1 MAFTVEDF
9 EDMLRI
15 LEERPEWQERMR
27 RAILTRDLLELPAEF
42 AQLRQIVQE
51 LAEAQRRTEQRVEEL
66 AEAQRRTEQRVEE
79 LAEAQR
85 RTEQRVEEL
94 AAAYEALVAE
104 VRELRAIVA
113 QLSGTVAEMQRTFN
127 ARLERLEQLQEE
139 QTVKLGE
146 LERWQEGETGRR
158 KGEQY
163 ERDTV
168 GDAPVLFFGG
178 QGGSP
183 KEPEVRTQVG
193 NWLRPYFLQGY
204 EITELE
210 NPLRAD
216 LIWWKGDRVAVV
228 EIGVKISRDDV
239 NRAKARAN
247 TLRQAGIDAMPVV
260 IGIEWGAPDIEAHA
274 QAEGV
279 EWYVRGGLSAG
290 FLEFRRLPD
299 GLDA

>member
-15 LEERPEWQERMR
+15 LEEKPEWQERMR
-27 RAILTRDLLELPAEF
+27 RAILTRDLLELPERFAE
-42 AQLRQIVQE
+42 LRQVVQE

-79 LAEAQR
+79 LA
-85 RTEQRVEEL
+85 VG
-94 AAAYEALVAE
+94 YESLTAE

-113 QLSGTVAEMQRTFN
+113 EMQRIFD
-127 ARLERLEQLQEE
+127 ARLERLERVQEQHTAQLGQLQ
-139 QTVKLGE
+139 
-146 LERWQEGETGRR
+146 RWQEGETGRR

-178 QGGSP
+178 RGGSP

-193 NWLRPYFLQGY
+193 IWLRPYFLQGY
-204 EITELE
+204 EITKRE

-216 LIWWKGDRVAVV
+216 LIWWKGERVAVV

-239 NRAKARAN
+239 ERVKTRAN
-247 TLRQAGIDAMPVV
+247 TLRQAGIDAFPVV
-260 IGIEWGAPDIEAHA
+260 IGEEWGAPEIEALA
-274 QAEGV
+274 QTEGV

>member
-9 EDMLRI
+9 EDLLRI

-27 RAILTRDLLELPAEF
+27 RAILTRDLLELPADF

-66 AEAQRRTEQRVEE
+66 AEAQRRTEQRVEMLTAAHE
-79 LAEAQR
+79 VLA
-85 RTEQRVEEL
+85 
-94 AAAYEALVAE
+94 AE

-113 QLSGTVAEMQRTFN
+113 QLGDTVAGLSATVAEMQRTFN
-127 ARLERLEQLQEE
+127 ERLERLERLQEE
-139 QTVKLGE
+139 QTVRLGR
-146 LERWQEGETGRR
+146 LEQWQEGETGRR

-178 QGGSP
+178 RGGSP
-183 KEPEVRTQVG
+183 KEPEVRAQVG

-204 EITELE
+204 GITERE
-210 NPLRAD
+210 NPLRAN
-216 LIWWKGDRVAVV
+216 LIWRKGDRVAVV

-247 TLRQAGIDAMPVV
+247 TLRQAGIDAFPVV
-260 IGIEWGAPDIEAHA
+260 IGEEWGTPDVEALA
-274 QAEGV
+274 QTEGV

>member
-9 EDMLRI
+9 EDLLRI

-27 RAILTRDLLELPAEF
+27 RAILTRDLLELPADF

-66 AEAQRRTEQRVEE
+66 AEAQRRTEQRVEMLTAAHE
-79 LAEAQR
+79 VLA
-85 RTEQRVEEL
+85 
-94 AAAYEALVAE
+94 AE

-113 QLSGTVAEMQRTFN
+113 QLGDTVAGLSATVAEMQRTFN
-127 ARLERLEQLQEE
+127 EQLERLERLQEE
-139 QTVKLGE
+139 QTVRLGR
-146 LERWQEGETGRR
+146 LEQWQEGETGRR

-178 QGGSP
+178 RGGSP
-183 KEPEVRTQVG
+183 KEPEVRAQVG

-204 EITELE
+204 GITERE
-210 NPLRAD
+210 NPLRAN
-216 LIWWKGDRVAVV
+216 LIWRKGDRVAVV

-247 TLRQAGIDAMPVV
+247 TLRQAGIDAFPVV
-260 IGIEWGAPDIEAHA
+260 IGEEWGTPDVEALA
-274 QAEGV
+274 QTEGV

>member
-9 EDMLRI
+9 EDLLRI

-27 RAILTRDLLELPAEF
+27 RAILTRDLLELPADF

-66 AEAQRRTEQRVEE
+66 AEAQRRTEQRVEMLTAAHE
-79 LAEAQR
+79 VLA
-85 RTEQRVEEL
+85 
-94 AAAYEALVAE
+94 AE

-113 QLSGTVAEMQRTFN
+113 QLGDTVAGLSATVAEMQRTFN
-127 ARLERLEQLQEE
+127 EQLGRLEQ
-139 QTVKLGE
+139 
-146 LERWQEGETGRR
+146 WQEGETGRR

-168 GDAPVLFFGG
+168 GDAPVLFLGG
-178 QGGSP
+178 RGGSP
-183 KEPEVRTQVG
+183 KEPEVRAQVG

-204 EITELE
+204 GITERE
-210 NPLRAD
+210 NPLRAN
-216 LIWWKGDRVAVV
+216 LIWRKGDRVAVV

-247 TLRQAGIDAMPVV
+247 TLRQAGIDAFPVV
-260 IGIEWGAPDIEAHA
+260 IGEEWGTPDVEALA
-274 QAEGV
+274 QTEGV

>member
-9 EDMLRI
+9 EDLLRI

-27 RAILTRDLLELPAEF
+27 RAILTRDLLELPADF

-66 AEAQRRTEQRVEE
+66 AEAQRRTEQRVEMLTAAHE
-79 LAEAQR
+79 VLA
-85 RTEQRVEEL
+85 
-94 AAAYEALVAE
+94 AE

-113 QLSGTVAEMQRTFN
+113 QLGDTVAGLSATVAEMQRTFN
-127 ARLERLEQLQEE
+127 EQLERLERLQEE
-139 QTVKLGE
+139 QTVRLGR
-146 LERWQEGETGRR
+146 LEQWQEGETGRR

-178 QGGSP
+178 RGGSP
-183 KEPEVRTQVG
+183 KEPEVRAQVG

-204 EITELE
+204 GITERE
-210 NPLRAD
+210 NPLRAN
-216 LIWWKGDRVAVV
+216 LIWRKGDRVAVV

-247 TLRQAGIDAMPVV
+247 TLRQAGIDAFPVV
-260 IGIEWGAPDIEAHA
+260 IGEEWGTPDVEALA
-274 QAEGV
+274 QTEGV

-290 FLEFRRLPD
+290 FREFRRLPD

>member
-9 EDMLRI
+9 EDLLRI

-27 RAILTRDLLELPAEF
+27 RAILTRDLLELPADF

-66 AEAQRRTEQRVEE
+66 AEAQRRTEQRVEMLTAAHE
-79 LAEAQR
+79 VLA
-85 RTEQRVEEL
+85 
-94 AAAYEALVAE
+94 AE

-113 QLSGTVAEMQRTFN
+113 QLGDTVAGLSATVAEMQRTFN
-127 ARLERLEQLQEE
+127 ERLERLERLQEE
-139 QTVKLGE
+139 QTVRLGR
-146 LERWQEGETGRR
+146 LEQWQEGETGRR

-163 ERDTV
+163 ERNTV

-178 QGGSP
+178 RGGSP
-183 KEPEVRTQVG
+183 KKPEVRAQVG

-204 EITELE
+204 GITERE
-210 NPLRAD
+210 NPLRAN
-216 LIWWKGDRVAVV
+216 LIWRKGDRVAVV

-247 TLRQAGIDAMPVV
+247 TLRQAGIDAFPVV
-260 IGIEWGAPDIEAHA
+260 IGEEWGTPDVEALA
-274 QAEGV
+274 QTEGV

>member
-1 MAFTVEDF
+1 
-9 EDMLRI
+9 MLTAAH
-15 LEERPEWQERMR
+15 E
-27 RAILTRDLLELPAEF
+27 
-42 AQLRQIVQE
+42 V
-51 LAEAQRRTEQRVEEL
+51 LA
-66 AEAQRRTEQRVEE
+66 
-79 LAEAQR
+79 
-85 RTEQRVEEL
+85 
-94 AAAYEALVAE
+94 AE

-113 QLSGTVAEMQRTFN
+113 QLGDTVAGLSATVAEMQRTFN
-127 ARLERLEQLQEE
+127 ERLERLERLQEE
-139 QTVKLGE
+139 QTVRLGR
-146 LERWQEGETGRR
+146 LEQWQEGETGRR

-178 QGGSP
+178 RGGSP
-183 KEPEVRTQVG
+183 KEPEVRAQVG

-204 EITELE
+204 GITERE
-210 NPLRAD
+210 NPLRAN
-216 LIWWKGDRVAVV
+216 LIWRKGDRVAVV

-247 TLRQAGIDAMPVV
+247 TLRQAGIDAFPVV
-260 IGIEWGAPDIEAHA
+260 IGEEWGTPDVEALA
-274 QAEGV
+274 QTEGV

>member
-15 LEERPEWQERMR
+15 LEAKPEWQERMR
-27 RAILTRDLLELPAEF
+27 QAILTRDLLELPARF
-42 AQLRQIVQE
+42 AELQQVVRE

-94 AAAYEALVAE
+94 AIGYESLTAE

-113 QLSGTVAEMQRTFN
+113 EMQRIFDARLERLERVQEEHT
-127 ARLERLEQLQEE
+127 ARLERLEQ
-139 QTVKLGE
+139 
-146 LERWQEGETGRR
+146 WQEGETGRR

-168 GDAPVLFFGG
+168 SDAPVLFFGG
-178 QGGSP
+178 MGGSP

-193 NWLRPYFLQGY
+193 IWLRPYFLQGY
-204 EITELE
+204 EITERE

-239 NRAKARAN
+239 ERAKTRAN
-247 TLRQAGIDAMPVV
+247 TLRQAGIDAFPVV
-260 IGIEWGAPDIEAHA
+260 IGEEWGTPEIEALA
-274 QAEGV
+274 QTEGV

>member
-9 EDMLRI
+9 EDLLRI

-27 RAILTRDLLELPAEF
+27 RAILTRDLLELPADF

-66 AEAQRRTEQRVEE
+66 AEAQRRTEQRVEMLTAAHE
-79 LAEAQR
+79 VLA
-85 RTEQRVEEL
+85 
-94 AAAYEALVAE
+94 AE

-113 QLSGTVAEMQRTFN
+113 QLGDTVAGLSATVAEMQRTFN
-127 ARLERLEQLQEE
+127 EQLERLERLQEE
-139 QTVKLGE
+139 QTVRLGR
-146 LERWQEGETGRR
+146 LEQWQEGETGRR

-178 QGGSP
+178 RGGSP
-183 KEPEVRTQVG
+183 KEPEVRAQVG

-204 EITELE
+204 GITERE
-210 NPLRAD
+210 NPLRAN
-216 LIWWKGDRVAVV
+216 LIWRKGDRVAVV

-247 TLRQAGIDAMPVV
+247 TLRQAGIDAFPVV
-260 IGIEWGAPDIEAHA
+260 IGEEWGTPDVEALA
-274 QAEGV
+274 QTEGV

-290 FLEFRRLPD
+290 FLEFHRLPD

>member
-9 EDMLRI
+9 EDLLRI

-27 RAILTRDLLELPAEF
+27 RAILTRDLLELPADF

-66 AEAQRRTEQRVEE
+66 AEAQRRTEQRVEMLTAAHE
-79 LAEAQR
+79 VLA
-85 RTEQRVEEL
+85 
-94 AAAYEALVAE
+94 AE

-113 QLSGTVAEMQRTFN
+113 QLGDTVAGLSATVAEMQRTFN
-127 ARLERLEQLQEE
+127 ERLERLERLQEE
-139 QTVKLGE
+139 QTVRLGR
-146 LERWQEGETGRR
+146 LEQWQEGETGRR

-178 QGGSP
+178 RGGSP
-183 KEPEVRTQVG
+183 KEPEVRAQVG

-204 EITELE
+204 GITERE
-210 NPLRAD
+210 NPLRAN
-216 LIWWKGDRVAVV
+216 LIWRKGDRVAVV

-247 TLRQAGIDAMPVV
+247 TLRQAGIDAFPVV
-260 IGIEWGAPDIEAHA
+260 IDEEWGTPDVEALA
-274 QAEGV
+274 QTEGV

>member
-9 EDMLRI
+9 EDLLRI

-27 RAILTRDLLELPAEF
+27 RAILTRDLLELPADF

-66 AEAQRRTEQRVEE
+66 AEAQRRTEQRVEMLTAAHE
-79 LAEAQR
+79 VLA
-85 RTEQRVEEL
+85 
-94 AAAYEALVAE
+94 AE

-113 QLSGTVAEMQRTFN
+113 QLGDTVAGLSATVAEMQRTFN
-127 ARLERLEQLQEE
+127 ERLERLERLQEE
-139 QTVKLGE
+139 QTVRLGR
-146 LERWQEGETGRR
+146 LEQWQEGETGRR
-158 KGEQY
+158 KDEQY

-178 QGGSP
+178 RGGSP
-183 KEPEVRTQVG
+183 KEPEVRAQVG

-204 EITELE
+204 GITERE
-210 NPLRAD
+210 NPLRAN
-216 LIWWKGDRVAVV
+216 LIWRKGDRVAVV

-247 TLRQAGIDAMPVV
+247 TLRQAGIDAFPVV
-260 IGIEWGAPDIEAHA
+260 IGEEWGTPDVEALA
-274 QAEGV
+274 QTEGV

>member
-1 MAFTVEDF
+1 
-9 EDMLRI
+9 MLRI
-15 LEERPEWQERMR
+15 LEEKPEWQERMR

-42 AQLRQIVQE
+42 ARLRQIVQE
-51 LAEAQRRTEQRVEEL
+51 LAEAQRRTEQRVEAL
-66 AEAQRRTEQRVEE
+66 AEAQRRTEQRVEA

-85 RTEQRVEEL
+85 RTEQRVEAL
-94 AAAYEALVAE
+94 AAVHEALVAE
-104 VRELRAIVA
+104 VRELRAIVM
-113 QLSGTVAEMQRTFN
+113 QLSDTVAEMQRTFN

-139 QTVKLGE
+139 QAARLGQ

-178 QGGSP
+178 MGGSP

-193 NWLRPYFLQGY
+193 IWLRPYFLQGY
-204 EITELE
+204 EITEFE

-216 LIWWKGDRVAVV
+216 LIWWKGSRVAVV

-247 TLRQAGIDAMPVV
+247 TLCQAGIDAFPVV
-260 IGIEWGAPDIEAHA
+260 IGVEWGTPDIEAHA
-274 QAEGV
+274 NWVLHQRLANRARFQNLELQS
-279 EWYVRGGLSAG
+279 RAFG
-290 FLEFRRLPD
+290 FNACRQPD
-299 GLDA
+299 WTRADN

>member
-9 EDMLRI
+9 EDLLRI

-27 RAILTRDLLELPAEF
+27 RAILTRDLLELPADF

-66 AEAQRRTEQRVEE
+66 AEAQRRTEQRVEMLTAAHE
-79 LAEAQR
+79 VLA
-85 RTEQRVEEL
+85 
-94 AAAYEALVAE
+94 AE

-113 QLSGTVAEMQRTFN
+113 QLGDTVAGLSATVAEMQRTFN
-127 ARLERLEQLQEE
+127 EQLERLERLQEE
-139 QTVKLGE
+139 QTVRLGR
-146 LERWQEGETGRR
+146 LEQWQEGETGRR

-168 GDAPVLFFGG
+168 GDVPVLFFGG
-178 QGGSP
+178 RGGSP
-183 KEPEVRTQVG
+183 KEPEVRAQVG

-204 EITELE
+204 GITERE
-210 NPLRAD
+210 NPLRAN
-216 LIWWKGDRVAVV
+216 LIWRKGDRVAVV

-247 TLRQAGIDAMPVV
+247 TLRQAGIDAFPVV
-260 IGIEWGAPDIEAHA
+260 IGEEWGTPGVEALA
-274 QAEGV
+274 QTEGV

>member
-9 EDMLRI
+9 EDLLRI

-27 RAILTRDLLELPAEF
+27 RAILTRDLLELPADF

-66 AEAQRRTEQRVEE
+66 AEAQRRTEQRVEMLTAAHE
-79 LAEAQR
+79 VLA
-85 RTEQRVEEL
+85 
-94 AAAYEALVAE
+94 AE

-113 QLSGTVAEMQRTFN
+113 QLGDTVAGLSATVAEMQRTFN
-127 ARLERLEQLQEE
+127 ERLERLERLQEK
-139 QTVKLGE
+139 QTVRLGR
-146 LERWQEGETGRR
+146 LEQWQEGETGRR

-163 ERDTV
+163 ERNTV

-178 QGGSP
+178 RGGSP
-183 KEPEVRTQVG
+183 KKPEVRAQVG

-204 EITELE
+204 GITERE
-210 NPLRAD
+210 NPLRAN
-216 LIWWKGDRVAVV
+216 LIWRKGDRVAVV

-247 TLRQAGIDAMPVV
+247 TLRQAGIDAFPVV
-260 IGIEWGAPDIEAHA
+260 IGEEWGTPDVEALA
-274 QAEGV
+274 QTEGV

>member
-9 EDMLRI
+9 EDLLRI

-27 RAILTRDLLELPAEF
+27 RAILTRDLLELPADF

-66 AEAQRRTEQRVEE
+66 AEAQRRTEQRVEMLTAAHE
-79 LAEAQR
+79 VLA
-85 RTEQRVEEL
+85 
-94 AAAYEALVAE
+94 AE

-113 QLSGTVAEMQRTFN
+113 QLGDTVAGLSATVAEMQRTFN
-127 ARLERLEQLQEE
+127 EQLGRLEQ
-139 QTVKLGE
+139 
-146 LERWQEGETGRR
+146 WQEGETGRR

-178 QGGSP
+178 RGGSP
-183 KEPEVRTQVG
+183 KEPEVRAQVG

-204 EITELE
+204 GITERE
-210 NPLRAD
+210 NPLRAN
-216 LIWWKGDRVAVV
+216 LIWRKGDRVAVV

-247 TLRQAGIDAMPVV
+247 TLRQAGIDAFPVV
-260 IGIEWGAPDIEAHA
+260 IGEEWGTPDVEALA
-274 QAEGV
+274 QTEGV